1 MALAKL
7 SIDIVAKLAEFE
19 RDLGKAARASDKA
32 AEEIRKSFEGLKS
45 FASDFAMGL
54 AAGVGAALAG
64 GALAAWVTDAADAAD
79 ELARLSDQTGISVEK
94 LSAWGGVARRNG
106 QDVNDLAELTT
117 EMSLRLAEIDKDSE
131 GAGLALKQLGL
142 DYKALAALPADEAFE
157 AIAKAVAGTEDSGRK
172 TALVMAALGDEAQ
185 KYVTTLNTIGA
196 AGEME
201 ASITSQQAEAA
212 REYKDALAGLSAAGQ
227 DWSQSVVSGIL
238 PALSDAARA
247 LDDVMSGTDGLTAE
261 ARQLARD
268 GTITD
273 WARAGVTALTY
284 LADAG
289 SVVVRAFKI
298 VGNTIA
304 ADAAIAGE
312 AFSTLGGAAKQALSG
327 DFAAA
332 AETVRGGMARV
343 KSISADADQAL
354 GKLWSEP
361 TLGAAIR
368 ARIED
373 TRAFAQ
379 ATQDAAKPPKVSVAG
394 KTLVKADDSA
404 AKAAAA
410 AKKKADADAE
420 RERARA
426 LAEYEKLITSIRAKT
441 EADAAEVNGTAAATE
456 AQKMALE
463 VMTQLRD
470 GRLKLSDAQKQTV
483 TQYLEEAAAAEQA
496 AEAVKR
502 QAAWLDE
509 SRNANADALDQAQQR
524 TAALREQAGA
534 ERMQVAEFGLS
545 AKALQDLRHARE
557 LDKAAALESRAAAMA
572 GLDSHAELTAE
583 WRAQADAIRDVV
595 AAQRDRAA
603 AEQASRE
610 NPVAGIQRALDDYRD
625 KLRATGDD
633 FQASFSTVASGIE
646 DALAGA
652 FSGSADGAKRLFET
666 IKSEALKLLVIKPI
680 MQQLVGA
687 GGGNP
692 WGALAG
698 AAGALFGGG
707 SVGNAG
713 AGDYSSAGLAAAF
726 GRASG
731 GSVSAGS
738 LHQVNERGPELV
750 STGGKDYLMMG
761 GEGGFVTPVTPVTPA
776 STGNTGRGSVQV
788 TYAPQITIDSRSDRV
803 QIMQD
808 VAALNRR
815 GQEEM
820 MQTLKE
826 RGVV

>member
-32 AEEIRKSFEGLKS
+32 AEEIRKNFEGLKS

-64 GALAAWVTDAADAAD
+64 GALAAWVTDAANAAD

-94 LSAWGGVARRNG
+94 LSAWGNVARRNG

-142 DYKALAALPADEAFE
+142 NYKDLAALPADEAFE

-201 ASITSQQAEAA
+201 ASITRQQAMAA
-212 REYKDALAGLSAAGQ
+212 REYKDALSGLSAAGQ
-227 DWSQSVVSGIL
+227 EWSQSVVSGIL
-238 PALSDAARA
+238 PALSEAARA
-247 LDDVMSGTDGLTAE
+247 LDDVMSGTDGMTAE
-261 ARQLARD
+261 ARKLARD

-312 AFSTLGGAAKQALSG
+312 AFSTLGSAAKQALSG

-343 KSISADADQAL
+343 KSISADADQVL

-373 TRAFAQ
+373 ARAFAK
-379 ATQDAAKPPKVSVAG
+379 ATQDAAKPPKTSVKD

-420 RERARA
+420 RESARA

-441 EADAAEVNGTAAATE
+441 AAESAEMESGRALTDGE
-456 AQKMALE
+456 KMRLE
-463 VMTQLRD
+463 VTQQLAD
-470 GRLKLSDAQKQTV
+470 GRLKLTDAQKQNV
-483 TQYLEEAAAAEQA
+483 SVYLEELLTTERLLAA
-496 AEAVKR
+496 KR
-502 QAAWLDE
+502 QQIEIDAQTIEATQSVRDTMRSRTEALQEQIKAAKLE
-509 SRNANADALDQAQQR
+509 G
-524 TAALREQAGA
+524 E
-534 ERMQVAEFGLS
+534 EIGLS
-545 AKALQDLRHARE
+545 AKALLALRDARE
-557 LDKAAALESRAAAMA
+557 LATAAALEQRAEITAGLEDGAAMA
-572 GLDSHAELTAE
+572 AIYRDQAAAIRELVQTQSNNRAGAEAARKDPMAGARAGLDAYKEQLSSTA
-583 WRAQADAIRDVV
+583 ADVQSAVGSI
-595 AAQRDRAA
+595 
-603 AEQASRE
+603 
-610 NPVAGIQRALDDYRD
+610 AGGL
-625 KLRATGDD
+625 
-633 FQASFSTVASGIE
+633 E
-646 DALAGA
+646 DAMMGA
-652 FSGSADGAKRLFET
+652 FNGSADGAKALFNT
-666 IKSEALKLLVIKPI
+666 IKQEALKLLVIKPI
-680 MQQLVGA
+680 LQQLTGS
-687 GGGNP
+687 GGGNVL
-692 WGALAG
+692 GALAS
-698 AAGALFGGG
+698 AAGAMFGG
-707 SVGNAG
+707 VGNAG
-713 AGDYSSAGLAAAF
+713 MGDYSSAGLAAAF
-726 GRASG
+726 GRAG
-731 GSVSAGS
+731 GGTVSAGS

-761 GEGGFVTPVTPVTPA
+761 GESGFVTPVTPA
-776 STGNTGRGSVQV
+776 SAGSTSRGSVQI
-788 TYAPQITIDSRSDRV
+788 TYAPQITIDSRSDRG
-803 QIMQD
+803 QILQD
-808 VAALNRR
+808 VTAITRR

-826 RGVV
+826 RGIA